1 MPSVKIFR
9 WRFRGARLD
18 ERELRAAAGDML
30 DQLRP
35 RRVLRDALD
44 FALKFQNDGV
54 FRDYVLSRIWA
65 VLPVVLVFFLVSTIC
80 SIDIMFR
87 TVRLVSDPPLWLRF
101 FALLLGGAA
110 LRVPDLAR
118 GKGGA
123 KGPLGAREAHP
134 RPRRVSRLP
143 QIQPRPASLDS
154 RPGLR
159 RLSPGDHGA
168 RRALGRAHTRHAGGA
183 RPSSV
188 QEVRFLKGVLSTS
201 LPLARSAR
209 EGSPDGNPIDAAPWN
224 AGDEEL
230 RRAAR
235 LRAL

>member
-101 FALLLGGAA
+101 FALLLGAAVWVCGVVGQLYVFLIWLEERAAQRDRSERGKRIRVPAGFLAYLKYSRALPPWILVLVFVVFPLGIMARGAPLAA
-110 LRVPDLAR
+110 LILVVLVALAPVLF
-118 GKGGA
+118 K
-123 KGPLGAREAHP
+123 KF
-134 RPRRVSRLP
+134 
-143 QIQPRPASLDS
+143 DS
-154 RPGLR
+154 
-159 RLSPGDHGA
+159 
-168 RRALGRAHTRHAGGA
+168 
-183 RPSSV
+183 
-188 QEVRFLKGVLSTS
+188 
-201 LPLARSAR
+201 
-209 EGSPDGNPIDAAPWN
+209 
-224 AGDEEL
+224 
-230 RRAAR
+230 
-235 LRAL
+235 